1 MVVGGAPGDWGG
13 VWRIRTLIGPFG
25 SQGICGAVVVKL
37 ARSIRKPYRTRLKF
51 YLQNSFLEEI
61 WLVLSCG
68 LLHWESWHW
77 RHQEELLGFDRTPR
91 THLYFRF
98 LSLLH
103 LSLEWT
109 LSVKSFIIFKTA
121 ICVSLSSM
129 KNPYSCCCFLP
140 KPHQF
145 PSPPQP
151 SLWSLFSLVWQ
162 SLVFRRQWLISAFF
176 PSYLWPE
183 VPFPLLSVR
192 LQRALLTRVVGWVGG
207 CGKLIGQFH
216 FLWGGPPVSLFFFFF
231 FSVFIRGPQVC
242 RSELNEIPESK
253 VSWCYPQTLTWSR
266 LNQDSG
272 ASLPLWVFPIA
283 FTVSQ
288 DKFIFTNNSNCSSL
302 VPCFGISFST
312 PSPSHLSNHLCFC
325 DYFALTSGGWT
336 LWT

>member
-1 MVVGGAPGDWGG
+1 MVRRGPGDWGG
-13 VWRIRTLIGPFG
+13 VWRIWTLFGPFG

-37 ARSIRKPYRTRLKF
+37 ARSIRKPYLTRLKF

-68 LLHWESWHW
+68 LLHWESWHR
-77 RHQEELLGFDRTPR
+77 RHQEELLGLDRTPR

-162 SLVFRRQWLISAFF
+162 SLVFRRQWLISAVSPSHYPKFLF
-176 PSYLWPE
+176 PSFLSDSKG
-183 VPFPLLSVR
+183 PFLP
-192 LQRALLTRVVGWVGG
+192 G
-207 CGKLIGQFH
+207 
-216 FLWGGPPVSLFFFFF
+216 LWGGWVAVENWLVSFTSSWGGPLQPFFFFL
-231 FSVFIRGPQVC
+231 FSFYQR
-242 RSELNEIPESK
+242 
-253 VSWCYPQTLTWSR
+253 
-266 LNQDSG
+266 
-272 ASLPLWVFPIA
+272 A
-283 FTVSQ
+283 
-288 DKFIFTNNSNCSSL
+288 SSL
-302 VPCFGISFST
+302 QVWAEWDTRVQGFLT
-312 PSPSHLSNHLCFC
+312 LPSDP
-325 DYFALTSGGWT
+325 DTE
-336 LWT
+336 